1 MRVLLVHA
9 FMGVW
14 NERDACTRF
23 GEAFSGCDARESPY
37 TAVLYKCLREAR
49 LEFLAC
55 CEEGLGGLF
64 VMILICFP
72 GSIWPMGHKT
82 NRCLSIHQHE
92 IIGWLYCVLRP
103 WKNNLESMNL
113 FV

>member
-37 TAVLYKCLREAR
+37 TAVAVQMST
-49 LEFLAC
+49 
-55 CEEGLGGLF
+55 GGASGVF
-64 VMILICFP
+64 
-72 GSIWPMGHKT
+72 S
-82 NRCLSIHQHE
+82 
-92 IIGWLYCVLRP
+92 VL
-103 WKNNLESMNL
+103 
-113 FV
+113 